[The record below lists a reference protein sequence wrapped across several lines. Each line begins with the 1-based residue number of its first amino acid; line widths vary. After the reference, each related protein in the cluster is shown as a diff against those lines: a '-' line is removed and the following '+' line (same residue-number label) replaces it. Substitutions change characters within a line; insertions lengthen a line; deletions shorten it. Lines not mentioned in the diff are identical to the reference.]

1 MKKGFGKSL
10 LLYYTKEMHAPDK
23 IIYMRL
29 SVVGVDRMAKHIARK
44 DLRKLGDERV
54 GILVNLSREAVKEGN
69 NDRARR
75 YVELA
80 RAICGKAQTE
90 MPRDFRYCKKCLLPL
105 IPGINCKVRLT
116 GSKIVSECGCGTVWR
131 MPYLKEK
138 RE

>member
-1 MKKGFGKSL
+1 
-10 LLYYTKEMHAPDK
+10 MHAPDK
-23 IIYMRL
+23 ILYMRL
-29 SVVGVDRMAKHIARK
+29 SVVGFDRMAKHIARK

-54 GILVNLSREAVKEGN
+54 GILVQLSREAVKEGN
-69 NDRARR
+69 DDRARR

-105 IPGINCKVRLT
+105 VPGINCKVRLT

-131 MPYLKEK
+131 MPYLKEQ